1 MSVLNFEEVKI
12 VKRLNSGLGG
22 GTILIS
28 DGKEKYVVKSFQIEQ
43 GLNEYVAQRF
53 IKAIDL
59 PSIEVSWLKDEETYL
74 GILKYEKNLK
84 HVLKTSISSMIDNQR
99 KILVGL
105 FLVNYLLDNNDRDE
119 YYFRKDEIVT
129 LDFGEALVSLMEMEN
144 VDNFSKTPEL
154 KFLLLNSFS
163 EKLFYEIFYSIR
175 QFLLKE
181 FAAYY
186 TESEIDSLIELYLLR
201 IKNLDLD
208 LLEDVFID
216 ISNFI
221 SISISNLYKDLFIK
235 LKYLCDIKR

>member
-28 DGKEKYVVKSFQIEQ
+28 DGKEKYVVKPFQIEQ

-99 KILVGL
+99 KILDF
-105 FLVNYLLDNNDRDE
+105 FL
-119 YYFRKDEIVT
+119 
-129 LDFGEALVSLMEMEN
+129 
-144 VDNFSKTPEL
+144 
-154 KFLLLNSFS
+154 
-163 EKLFYEIFYSIR
+163 
-175 QFLLKE
+175 
-181 FAAYY
+181 
-186 TESEIDSLIELYLLR
+186 
-201 IKNLDLD
+201 
-208 LLEDVFID
+208 
-216 ISNFI
+216 
-221 SISISNLYKDLFIK
+221 
-235 LKYLCDIKR
+235 